1 MKPNRLSQSGNIQSI
16 ETMIFAIIASLLLI
30 GFFSGYEIGF
40 VSANRLSLELKK
52 KQGSRAGNIL
62 AKFLE
67 TPTQFI
73 GTCLIG
79 LNISLVVFGILFEEA
94 LHTYIWSAFDLGPY
108 AILFGNTVVST
119 LVILLIGELVPKAIF
134 KARAASMI
142 TSFAPLANFFH
153 LLFKPLTI
161 ILVNL
166 AQWVLRNLFNVKVI
180 NKKEAFT
187 KVDLAHFVQQTKEE
201 QNQQDLNTDLFENA
215 LSLPDIKIRE
225 CLVPRTEI
233 VGVEINTSIQDLQKI
248 FEETKLSKLIVYEE
262 SLDSI
267 VGYVHQLDL
276 FKKPVKLSDVLHSIQ
291 LVPESMNA
299 ADLINLFSKKRK
311 SIAWVVDEFGG
322 TAGIV
327 TMEDVLEEIFGE
339 IDDEYDEQ
347 EFLEK
352 QLSDTE
358 FIFSGRLELDYL
370 YEKYGIDFSADSAE
384 TLSGY
389 LIHNYESIP
398 KIRTTIH
405 LAHFDAEILS
415 VSDTRIEKVKIKIR

>member
-1 MKPNRLSQSGNIQSI
+1 
-16 ETMIFAIIASLLLI
+16 MIFAIVASLILI

-52 KQGSRAGNIL
+52 KQGNRAGKIIS
-62 AKFLE
+62 KFLLA
-67 TPTQFI
+67 PTQFI

-79 LNISLVVFGILFEEA
+79 LNISLVVFGILFEQLLDQVLWEK
-94 LHTYIWSAFDLGPY
+94 LHLGSY
-108 AILFGNTVVST
+108 SMLLGNTVLST

-134 KARAASMI
+134 KARAVPMI
-142 TSFAPLANFFH
+142 STFAPVANFFH
-153 LLFKPLTI
+153 LLFRPITVL
-161 ILVNL
+161 LVNL
-166 AQWVLRNLFNVKVI
+166 AQWVLRNVFKVQI
-180 NKKEAFT
+180 TNKKEAFT
-187 KVDLAHFVQQTKEE
+187 KVDLAHFVQQTKQQQE
-201 QNQQDLNTDLFENA
+201 QQDLNTDLFENA

-233 VGVEINTSIQDLQKI
+233 IGIELQTSIEELTA
-248 FEETKLSKLIVYEE
+248 FFVETKLSKLIVYEE
-262 SLDSI
+262 TLDTI

-276 FKKPVKLSDVLHSIQ
+276 FKKPTHIAAILHSIP
-291 LVPESMNA
+291 LVTESMNA

-339 IDDEYDEQ
+339 IEDEYDEQ

-352 QLSDTE
+352 KINETE
-358 FIFSGRLELDYL
+358 YLFSGRLELDYL

-389 LIHNYESIP
+389 LIHKYEAIP
-398 KIRTTIH
+398 KLRTIIH
-405 LAHFDAEILS
+405 LTHFDAEILA
-415 VSDTRIEKVKIKIR
+415 VSATRIEKVKITTR

>member
-1 MKPNRLSQSGNIQSI
+1 
-16 ETMIFAIIASLLLI
+16 MIFAIIASLILI

-52 KQGSRAGNIL
+52 KNGDPAGKII
-62 AKFLE
+62 AKFLLA
-67 TPTQFI
+67 PTQFI

-79 LNISLVVFGILFEEA
+79 LNISLVIFGILFEQ
-94 LHTYIWSAFDLGPY
+94 LLDKFIWPENLDGY
-108 AILFGNTVVST
+108 AILLGNTVLST
-119 LVILLIGELVPKAIF
+119 LVILVIGELIPKAIF
-134 KARAASMI
+134 KARASTMI
-142 TSFAPLANFFH
+142 TKFAFIAQFFH
-153 LLFKPLTI
+153 VLFSPLTKV
-161 ILVNL
+161 LVSV
-166 AQWVLRNLFNVKVI
+166 AQWVVSNLFQVKVV
-180 NKKEAFT
+180 NKKEAFS
-187 KVDLAHFVQQTKEE
+187 KVDLAHFVQQSIEHPE
-201 QNQQDLNTDLFENA
+201 QQELNKDLFENA

-233 VGVEINTSIQDLQKI
+233 IGVELNTTIEDLKAT
-248 FEETKLSKLIVYEE
+248 FVETKLSKLIVYDDT
-262 SLDSI
+262 LDTI

-276 FKKPVKLSDVLHSIQ
+276 FQKPKNIAAIIHPIL

-347 EFLEK
+347 EFIEK
-352 QLSDTE
+352 KLSDKD

-370 YEKYGIDFSADSAE
+370 TEKYGIDFGAENSE

-389 LIHNYESIP
+389 LIHHHEGIP
-398 KIRTTIH
+398 KVKTLIT
-405 LAHFDAEILS
+405 LAHFDAEVLA

>member
-1 MKPNRLSQSGNIQSI
+1 ML
-16 ETMIFAIIASLLLI
+16 FAIIASLALI

-52 KQGSRAGNIL
+52 KQGGKSGKII
-62 AKFLE
+62 AKFLAE
-67 TPTQFI
+67 PTQFI
-73 GTCLIG
+73 GTCLVG
-79 LNISLVVFGILFEEA
+79 LNISLVVFGILFEE
-94 LHTYIWSAFDLGPY
+94 LLDLLIWDHFNPGNYSVL
-108 AILFGNTVVST
+108 LGNTILST
-119 LVILLIGELVPKAIF
+119 LVILLIGELGPKAIF

-142 TSFAPLANFFH
+142 NTFAPLANFFH
-153 LLFKPLTI
+153 ILFRPLTLL
-161 ILVNL
+161 LVNL
-166 AQWVLRNLFNVKVI
+166 AQWVLRNLFQVRLV

-187 KVDLAHFVQQTKEE
+187 KVDLAHFVQQTKDQKE
-201 QNQQDLNTDLFENA
+201 QQELNTDLFENA

-233 VGVEINTSIQDLQKI
+233 VGVDLQTTIESLTEI
-248 FEETKLSKLIVYEE
+248 FMETKLSKLIVYDDT
-262 SLDSI
+262 LDTI

-276 FKKPVKLSDVLHSIQ
+276 FKKPASIASILHTIP

-358 FIFSGRLELDYL
+358 YVFSGRLELDYL

-389 LIHNYESIP
+389 LIHKNEAIP
-398 KIRTTIH
+398 KLRQVIH
-405 LAHFDAEILS
+405 LSHFDAEILA
-415 VSDTRIEKVKIKIR
+415 VSDTRIEKVKIKIH

>member
-1 MKPNRLSQSGNIQSI
+1 ML
-16 ETMIFAIIASLLLI
+16 FAIIASLALI

-52 KQGSRAGNIL
+52 KQGGRSGKII

-67 TPTQFI
+67 EPTQFI
-73 GTCLIG
+73 GTCLVG
-79 LNISLVVFGILFEEA
+79 LNISLVVFGIMFEE
-94 LHTYIWSAFDLGPY
+94 LLDLIIWDHFNPGNYSVL
-108 AILFGNTVVST
+108 LGNTILST
-119 LVILLIGELVPKAIF
+119 LVILLIGELGPKAIF

-142 TSFAPLANFFH
+142 NTFAPLANFFH
-153 LLFKPLTI
+153 ILFRPLTLL
-161 ILVNL
+161 LVNL
-166 AQWVLRNLFNVKVI
+166 AQWVLRNLFQVRLV

-187 KVDLAHFVQQTKEE
+187 KVDLAHFVQQSKDQKE
-201 QNQQDLNTDLFENA
+201 QQELNTELFENA

-233 VGVEINTSIQDLQKI
+233 VGVDLQTTIESLTEI
-248 FEETKLSKLIVYEE
+248 FMETKLSKLIVYDDT
-262 SLDSI
+262 LDTI

-276 FKKPVKLSDVLHSIQ
+276 FKKPASIASILHTIP

-352 QLSDTE
+352 KLSDTE
-358 FIFSGRLELDYL
+358 YVFSGRLELDYL

-389 LIHNYESIP
+389 LIHKNEAIP
-398 KIRTTIH
+398 KLRQVIH
-405 LAHFDAEILS
+405 LSHFDAEILA
-415 VSDTRIEKVKIKIR
+415 VSDTRIEKVKIKIH

>member
-1 MKPNRLSQSGNIQSI
+1 ML
-16 ETMIFAIIASLLLI
+16 FAIIASLALI

-52 KQGSRAGNIL
+52 KQGGRSGKII

-67 TPTQFI
+67 EPTQFI
-73 GTCLIG
+73 GTCLVG
-79 LNISLVVFGILFEEA
+79 LNISLVVFGIMFEE
-94 LHTYIWSAFDLGPY
+94 LLDLIIWDHFNPGNYSVL
-108 AILFGNTVVST
+108 LGNTILST
-119 LVILLIGELVPKAIF
+119 LVILLVGELGPKAIF

-142 TSFAPLANFFH
+142 NTFAPLANFFH
-153 LLFKPLTI
+153 ILFRPLTLL
-161 ILVNL
+161 LVNL
-166 AQWVLRNLFNVKVI
+166 AQWVLRNLFQVRLV

-187 KVDLAHFVQQTKEE
+187 KVDLAHFVQQSKDQKE
-201 QNQQDLNTDLFENA
+201 QQELNTDLFENA

-233 VGVEINTSIQDLQKI
+233 VGVDLQTTIESLTEI
-248 FEETKLSKLIVYEE
+248 FMETKLSKLIVYDDT
-262 SLDSI
+262 LDTI

-276 FKKPVKLSDVLHSIQ
+276 FKKPTSIASILHTIP

-352 QLSDTE
+352 KLSDTE
-358 FIFSGRLELDYL
+358 YVFSGRLELDYL

-389 LIHNYESIP
+389 LIHKNEAIP
-398 KIRTTIH
+398 KLRQVIH
-405 LAHFDAEILS
+405 LSHFDAEILA
-415 VSDTRIEKVKIKIR
+415 VSDTRIEKVKIKIH

>member
-1 MKPNRLSQSGNIQSI
+1 
-16 ETMIFAIIASLLLI
+16 MIFAIVASLILI

-52 KQGSRAGNIL
+52 KQGNRAGKII
-62 AKFLE
+62 AKFLQA
-67 TPTQFI
+67 PTQFI

-79 LNISLVVFGILFEEA
+79 LNISLVVFGILFEQLLDQLLWEK
-94 LHTYIWSAFDLGPY
+94 LHLGPY
-108 AILFGNTVVST
+108 SILLGNTVFST

-134 KARAASMI
+134 KARAVSMI
-142 TSFAPLANFFH
+142 STFAPVAHFFH
-153 LLFKPLTI
+153 LLFRPITVL
-161 ILVNL
+161 LVNL
-166 AQWVLRNLFNVKVI
+166 AQWVLRNVFKVQII
-180 NKKEAFT
+180 NKKDAFT
-187 KVDLAHFVQQTKEE
+187 KVDLAHFVQQTKQQQE
-201 QNQQDLNTDLFENA
+201 QQDLNTDLFENA

-233 VGVEINTSIQDLQKI
+233 IGIELQTSIEELTA
-248 FEETKLSKLIVYEE
+248 FFVETKLSKLIVYEE
-262 SLDSI
+262 TLDTI

-276 FKKPVKLSDVLHSIQ
+276 FKKPTHIAAILHSIP
-291 LVPESMNA
+291 LVTESMNA

-339 IDDEYDEQ
+339 IEDEYDEQ

-352 QLSDTE
+352 KINETE
-358 FIFSGRLELDYL
+358 YLFSGRLELDYL

-389 LIHNYESIP
+389 LIHKYEAIP
-398 KIRTTIH
+398 KLRTIIH
-405 LAHFDAEILS
+405 LTHFDAEILA
-415 VSDTRIEKVKIKIR
+415 VSATRIEKVKITTR

>member
-1 MKPNRLSQSGNIQSI
+1 ML
-16 ETMIFAIIASLLLI
+16 FAIIASLALI

-52 KQGSRAGNIL
+52 KQGGRSGKII
-62 AKFLE
+62 AKFLAE
-67 TPTQFI
+67 PTQFI
-73 GTCLIG
+73 GTCLVG
-79 LNISLVVFGILFEEA
+79 LNISLVVFGIMFEE
-94 LHTYIWSAFDLGPY
+94 LLDLIIWDHFNPGNYS
-108 AILFGNTVVST
+108 ILLGNTILST
-119 LVILLIGELVPKAIF
+119 LVILLIGELGPKAIF

-142 TSFAPLANFFH
+142 NTFAPLANFFH
-153 LLFKPLTI
+153 ILFRPLTLL
-161 ILVNL
+161 LVNL
-166 AQWVLRNLFNVKVI
+166 AQWVLRNLFQVRLV

-187 KVDLAHFVQQTKEE
+187 KVDLAHFVQQSKDQKE
-201 QNQQDLNTDLFENA
+201 QQELNTDLFENA

-233 VGVEINTSIQDLQKI
+233 VGVDLQTSIESLTEI
-248 FEETKLSKLIVYEE
+248 FMETKLSKLIVYDDT
-262 SLDSI
+262 LDTI

-276 FKKPVKLSDVLHSIQ
+276 FKKPASIASILHTIP

-352 QLSDTE
+352 KLSDTE
-358 FIFSGRLELDYL
+358 YVFSGRLELDYL

-389 LIHNYESIP
+389 LIHKNEAIP
-398 KIRTTIH
+398 KLRQVIH
-405 LAHFDAEILS
+405 LSHFDAEILA
-415 VSDTRIEKVKIKIR
+415 VSDTRIEKVKIKIH

>member
-1 MKPNRLSQSGNIQSI
+1 
-16 ETMIFAIIASLLLI
+16 MIFAIIASLLLI

-52 KQGSRAGNIL
+52 KQGSRAGNII

-67 TPTQFI
+67 APTQFI

-79 LNISLVVFGILFEEA
+79 LNIS
-94 LHTYIWSAFDLGPY
+94 
-108 AILFGNTVVST
+108 

-142 TSFAPLANFFH
+142 TSFAPIANFFH

-161 ILVNL
+161 VMVSL
-166 AQWVLRNLFNVKVI
+166 AQWVLRNLFNVKLI

-187 KVDLAHFVQQTKEE
+187 KIDLAHFVQQTKDE

-233 VGVEINTSIQDLQKI
+233 VGVEINTTLEELQKI

-262 SLDSI
+262 SLDTI

-276 FKKPVKLSDVLHSIQ
+276 FKKPTKLASVLHSIP
-291 LVPESMNA
+291 LVPESMSA

-352 QLSDTE
+352 KLSDTE

-398 KIRTTIH
+398 KVRTTIQ

-415 VSDTRIEKVKIKIR
+415 VSDTRIEKVKIRIR

>member
-1 MKPNRLSQSGNIQSI
+1 ML
-16 ETMIFAIIASLLLI
+16 FAIIASLALI

-52 KQGSRAGNIL
+52 KQGGRSGKII
-62 AKFLE
+62 AKFLAE
-67 TPTQFI
+67 PTQFI
-73 GTCLIG
+73 GTCLVG
-79 LNISLVVFGILFEEA
+79 LNISLVVFGIMFEE
-94 LHTYIWSAFDLGPY
+94 LLDLIIWDHFNPGNYS
-108 AILFGNTVVST
+108 ILLGNTILST
-119 LVILLIGELVPKAIF
+119 LVILLIGELGPKAIF

-142 TSFAPLANFFH
+142 NTFAPLANFFH
-153 LLFKPLTI
+153 ILFRPLTLL
-161 ILVNL
+161 LVNL
-166 AQWVLRNLFNVKVI
+166 AQWVLRNLFQVRLV

-187 KVDLAHFVQQTKEE
+187 KVDLAHFVQQSKDQKE
-201 QNQQDLNTDLFENA
+201 QQELNTDLFENA

-233 VGVEINTSIQDLQKI
+233 VGVDLQTTIESITEI
-248 FEETKLSKLIVYEE
+248 FMETKLSKLIVYDDT
-262 SLDSI
+262 LDTI

-276 FKKPVKLSDVLHSIQ
+276 FKKPTSIASILHTIP

-352 QLSDTE
+352 KLSDTE
-358 FIFSGRLELDYL
+358 YVFSGRLELDYL

-389 LIHNYESIP
+389 LIHKNEAIP
-398 KIRTTIH
+398 KLRQVIH
-405 LAHFDAEILS
+405 LSHFDAEILA
-415 VSDTRIEKVKIKIR
+415 VSDTRIEKVKIKIH

>member
-1 MKPNRLSQSGNIQSI
+1 ML
-16 ETMIFAIIASLLLI
+16 FAIIASLALI

-52 KQGSRAGNIL
+52 KQGGRAGKII

-67 TPTQFI
+67 EPTQFI
-73 GTCLIG
+73 GTCLVG
-79 LNISLVVFGILFEEA
+79 LNISLVIFGILFEE
-94 LHTYIWSAFDLGPY
+94 LLDLIIWDHFNPGKYS
-108 AILFGNTVVST
+108 ILLGNTILST
-119 LVILLIGELVPKAIF
+119 LVILLIGELGPKAIF
-134 KARAASMI
+134 KARAATMI
-142 TSFAPLANFFH
+142 NTFAPIANFFH
-153 LLFKPLTI
+153 ILFRPLTLL
-161 ILVNL
+161 LVNL
-166 AQWVLRNLFNVKVI
+166 AQWVLRNLFQVRLA

-187 KVDLAHFVQQTKEE
+187 KVDLAHFVQQSKDQKE
-201 QNQQDLNTDLFENA
+201 QQELNTDLFENA
-215 LSLPDIKIRE
+215 LSLPDIKIRA

-233 VGVEINTSIQDLQKI
+233 IGVDLQTSIASLTGI
-248 FEETKLSKLIVYEE
+248 FMETKLSKLIVYDDT
-262 SLDSI
+262 LDNI

-276 FKKPVKLSDVLHSIQ
+276 FKKPSSIANILHTIP

-352 QLSDTE
+352 KLSDTE

-370 YEKYGIDFSADSAE
+370 YEKYGIDFSADNTE

-389 LIHNYESIP
+389 LINKNEAIP
-398 KIRTTIH
+398 KLRQVIH
-405 LAHFDAEILS
+405 LTHFDAEILA
-415 VSDTRIEKVKIKIR
+415 VSDTRIEKVKIKIH